1 MAMAVR
7 LGRFCLAMVLVFGLV
22 VSCAVP
28 APVPPKVPVLLFL
41 QASPDRLTLEAIVP
55 NSLVRYA
62 GGIDGAK
69 QMLNADNDPLVM
81 LQFGKALAEFQP
93 TSRNVVDTFGAIA
106 IFKLAQPF
114 RQNRVLAQ
122 QGIAILPRSRYE
134 PLPPASPSFQYN
146 CSATVQAIALDLG
159 RQEFRKMGVEQS
171 ATART
176 AISSLVCADLDGDQN
191 PEIVAGLRLDNP
203 LRPIADDVQ
212 AWQRFL
218 NLPPEQ
224 RQEYSLLIKLY
235 QSGNTWL
242 SEPIIRHTRALSY
255 LNDSISSYVLANA
268 YDLNGDRRL
277 ELVVQEIGLSTMNVW
292 LLTPDLQTTDPNR
305 SKWLDYY
312 LPERSLEIKE
322 TG

>member
-1 MAMAVR
+1 MAVR
-7 LGRFCLAMVLVFGLV
+7 LGRLWLGIVLGLV
-22 VSCAVP
+22 VLSACAVP
-28 APVPPKVPVLLFL
+28 EVKPAKVPVLLFL

-62 GGIDGAK
+62 GGIDGVK
-69 QMLNADNDPLVM
+69 QMLNADADPLVM

-146 CSATVQAIALDLG
+146 CPATVQAIALELG
-159 RQEFRKMGVEQS
+159 RQEFLKMGVAQS

-212 AWQRFL
+212 AWQKFL
-218 NLPPEQ
+218 NLPAEQ

-235 QSGNTWL
+235 EEGNTWL

-277 ELVVQEIGLSTMNVW
+277 ELLVQEIGLSTINVW
-292 LLTPDLQTTDPNR
+292 LLTPNLQTTDPNR

-312 LPERSLEIKE
+312 LPERSLEITE